1 MLIFYFLKKETA
13 KAEMKFPGTEL
24 KIATTRRRKRA
35 SSSSFKSIRVIQSLI
50 QDSGKKIQLVNVS

>member
-1 MLIFYFLKKETA
+1 
-13 KAEMKFPGTEL
+13 MKFPGTEL